1 MRGRDS
7 ASAPDGAD
15 SYRYDIKNSLNQ
27 KRERELRRNEVYDW
41 VEAFV
46 TALIII
52 VLVLGFVV
60 RSVTVQGRSM
70 EPTMHEGDRLLVL
83 MSLDDPEYGDI
94 VVIDRSTSGEPPI
107 IKRVIGKP
115 GDMMFIDFVK
125 HEVWRNDEKLD
136 EPYINEPTA
145 ETGDVEFPV
154 RVPEGAVFVMGDNRN
169 HSLDS
174 RTTEIGMVDTRKI
187 MGKAALRF
195 YPLNAVGVVMPDKQ
209 QKSEV

>member
-1 MRGRDS
+1 MRDRDALS
-7 ASAPDGAD
+7 ASEDAD
-15 SYRYDIKNSLNQ
+15 SYRYDIKNSLNR
-27 KRERELRRNEVYDW
+27 KRGRELRQAEAYDW

-46 TALIII
+46 TALLII
-52 VLVLGFVV
+52 VLVFGFVA
-60 RSVTVQGRSM
+60 RSATVIGQSM
-70 EPTMHEGDRLLVL
+70 EPTLHEGDRLLVL
-83 MSLDDPEYGDI
+83 MSLSEPDYGDI
-94 VVIDRSTSGEPPI
+94 VVIDRSTRGEPPI
-107 IKRVIGKP
+107 IKRVIGKS
-115 GDMMFIDFVK
+115 GDTMFIDFGER
-125 HEVWRNDEKLD
+125 EVWRNDQKLD

-145 ETGDVEFPV
+145 EAGDVKFPV

-195 YPLNAVGVVMPDKQ
+195 YPLDAAGVVLPDEQ